1 MTDTTSRIRAFIV
14 ENFLFG
20 DDGALVDDQASLIDA
35 DLVNSTGI
43 LELVS
48 FIEAEFG
55 LSIADP
61 EIVPENLDSVA
72 RLAAFVE
79 RKVAAT
85 AAADA

>member
-48 FIEAEFG
+48 FLEAEFG

-79 RKVAAT
+79 RKAAAT

>member
-20 DDGALVDDQASLIDA
+20 DEGGLVDDQASLIDA

-48 FIEAEFG
+48 FLEAEFG

>member
-20 DDGALVDDQASLIDA
+20 DEGGLVDDQASLIDA

-48 FIEAEFG
+48 FLEAEFG

-61 EIVPENLDSVA
+61 EIVPENLNSVA

>member
-20 DDGALVDDQASLIDA
+20 DEGGLVDDQASLIDA

-48 FIEAEFG
+48 FLEADFG

-61 EIVPENLDSVA
+61 EIVPENLESVA

-79 RKVAAT
+79 RKVAAK
-85 AAADA
+85 AAAHA

>member
-20 DDGALVDDQASLIDA
+20 DEGALVDDQASLIDA

-48 FIEAEFG
+48 FLEAEFG

>member
-48 FIEAEFG
+48 FLEAEFG

>member
-1 MTDTTSRIRAFIV
+1 MTDTTFRIRAFIV

-20 DDGALVDDQASLIDA
+20 DESALVDDQASLIDA

-48 FIEAEFG
+48 FLEAEFG

-61 EIVPENLDSVA
+61 EIVPENLDSVD
-72 RLAAFVE
+72 RLAAFVS
-79 RKVAAT
+79 RKLAAKAT
-85 AAADA
+85 ANA